1 MARARLPVDESRVP
15 VAERA
20 SELVD
25 QDYALKREELKLKR
39 ASKQGE
45 IESAR
50 IELANRELER
60 QFAEIRAPID
70 GVVIKGDIKLGDILE
85 PGKPVFELARQE
97 GFLFEGS
104 VPSDEVGHLKV
115 GMPARI
121 KLDAYNYQQ
130 YGAVDGIVRFL
141 SPDSG
146 RGEGEERA
154 VNYTVRIELASDS
167 LGRGEFHGQVKLGM
181 TGQADIV
188 TGHQSLLS
196 LLVKRIRRT
205 ISLG

>member
-1 MARARLPVDESRVP
+1 M
-15 VAERA
+15 
-20 SELVD
+20 
-25 QDYALKREELKLKR
+25 
-39 ASKQGE
+39 
-45 IESAR
+45 
-50 IELANRELER
+50 
-60 QFAEIRAPID
+60 
-70 GVVIKGDIKLGDILE
+70 IKGDIKLGDILE

-115 GMPARI
+115 GMAARI

-130 YGAVDGIVRFL
+130 YGTVDGIVRFL

-146 RGEGEERA
+146 QEGEERT

-181 TGQADIV
+181 TGHADIV
-188 TGHQSLLS
+188 TGHQSLIS
-196 LLVKRIRRT
+196 ILVKRMRQS

>member
-1 MARARLPVDESRVP
+1 MLVDRRAAPRADLTKAIRKTCEAREKMAKARLPVDESRVP

-20 SELVD
+20 LGLVD
-25 QDYALKREELKLKR
+25 QDYALKREELKLKL
-39 ASKQGE
+39 ASKHGE
-45 IESAR
+45 IEAAR
-50 IELANRELER
+50 IELANQELER
-60 QFAEIRAPID
+60 QLAEIRAPID

-115 GMPARI
+115 GMTARI

-130 YGAVDGIVRFL
+130 YGTVDGTVRFL

-146 RGEGEERA
+146 AGG
-154 VNYTVRIELASDS
+154 
-167 LGRGEFHGQVKLGM
+167 
-181 TGQADIV
+181 
-188 TGHQSLLS
+188 
-196 LLVKRIRRT
+196 
-205 ISLG
+205 